1 MNATVDSDT
10 QLSRTFRIPSL
21 LTNSFRAVL
30 EHYGGQI
37 VRIQANGSVTTTNQ
51 TLVDELREYGVVREQ
66 ETNHRLQIDYT
77 QLGGDEDGEPDNPL
91 NDEAMEAICEELT
104 TLNTDEISVEPDL
117 SVTSMTVRVTDDRLA
132 EVTPAQTSE
141 FDLQFVADPAEEA
154 VREATRRRNSERGLY
169 TDLGFNVKNL
179 NLRSVVETA
188 TLYTEQSDGRY
199 MSWQGPEDI
208 RPKLS
213 EQLVIRINQHILPEE
228 YGTLKP
234 YQVTDDQV
242 LDIAN
247 DDFDDLDSERGE
259 R

>member
-1 MNATVDSDT
+1 
-10 QLSRTFRIPSL
+10 
-21 LTNSFRAVL
+21 
-30 EHYGGQI
+30 
-37 VRIQANGSVTTTNQ
+37 
-51 TLVDELREYGVVREQ
+51 
-66 ETNHRLQIDYT
+66 
-77 QLGGDEDGEPDNPL
+77 
-91 NDEAMEAICEELT
+91 MEAICEELT
-104 TLNTDEISVEPDL
+104 TLDTDEISVEPDL